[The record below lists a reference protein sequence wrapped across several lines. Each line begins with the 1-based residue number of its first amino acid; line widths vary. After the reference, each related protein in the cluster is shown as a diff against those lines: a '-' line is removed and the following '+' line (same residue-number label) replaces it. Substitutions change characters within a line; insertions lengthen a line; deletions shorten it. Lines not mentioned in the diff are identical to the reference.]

1 MKALLTYASYP
12 TREWDI
18 DENFN
23 PEIVEVNTIEEVLNI
38 QEKHDVIIKKSFGKF
53 KDYCDVIIEVYDDYV
68 E

>member
-23 PEIVEVNTIEEVLNI
+23 PEIVEVNTIEE
-38 QEKHDVIIKKSFGKF
+38 STM
-53 KDYCDVIIEVYDDYV
+53 
-68 E
+68 